1 MNPSIFLN
9 PMVCPNCAMPILAN
23 VDEVA
28 WMCSQCQRGV
38 LLNSDNGLS
47 QIEIHFQQSSQDIEI
62 GFPYWVTIANVTLNR
77 ETLRGNMTK
86 EMLQFWQNP
95 RTVFIPAFELEM
107 EEMLIRAETLIKNPP
122 ALFAGEAINFKPVI
136 LSPWDLRVYIE
147 FLVMQIEAERQDDLK
162 QLTFELQLS
171 DPVLWIFPG

>member
-1 MNPSIFLN
+1 MNQSIFLS
-9 PMVCPNCAMPILAN
+9 PLFCPTCGLPILAN
-23 VDEVA
+23 ADEVA
-28 WMCSQCQRGV
+28 WMCSQCQHGV
-38 LLNSDNGLS
+38 LLNSENELS
-47 QIEIHFQQSSQDIEI
+47 QIEIHFQQSSQDIKV
-62 GFPYWVTIANVTLNR
+62 GVPYWITIANVTLNR
-77 ETLRGNMTK
+77 ETLRGNMSND
-86 EMLQFWQNP
+86 MLQFWQNP

-107 EEMLIRAETLIKNPP
+107 EEMLRRAETLTKNPP
-122 ALFAGEAINFKPVI
+122 VLFAGDAIGFRPII